1 MFDESKTIR
10 VLEET
15 RAIREE
21 FVRPIYLSLL
31 HANFARRSDPRPP
44 PLGQPESELSAIR
57 AQIVAAARTISDEQL
72 KKLLS
77 IREWRGRLVAG
88 WLVGLSKRAPFVDE
102 IADIFLA
109 SETVYAGQG
118 YCVALGLIG
127 DDKCRNHLR
136 AYLSKYLPLRG
147 RFYDQQWAIGAL
159 AHIEPKPP
167 DEFLLPELWVDGD
180 QHMIPSPSQAIQSF
194 SELVDFLNLNQMR
207 VVA

>member
-1 MFDESKTIR
+1 VFDESKTTR

-31 HANFARRSDPRPP
+31 HANFARRSVAGPP
-44 PLGQPESELSAIR
+44 PLGRPESELSAIR
-57 AQIVAAARTISDEQL
+57 AQIVVAAKTISDEQL

-88 WLVGLSKRAPFVDE
+88 WLVGLSKRAAFVDE
-102 IADIFLA
+102 IADILLA
-109 SETVYAGQG
+109 SEMVYAGQG

-136 AYLSKYLPLRG
+136 AYLSKYLPLSG

-159 AHIEPKPP
+159 VHIELNSP

-180 QHMIPSPSQAIQSF
+180 RHMIPPPSQAIQRF
-194 SELVDFLNLNQMR
+194 SELVDYLNLNQMR
-207 VVA
+207 VVV